1 MCKNISM
8 FCLTLNPS
16 HEEIIK
22 NLSYIPVGLGE
33 NKFSSNCFSDKTGE
47 NIAHKNPYYGEYT
60 FHYWIWKNYLDK
72 IDTEWVGFCQYRKF
86 FSKEKIKNTDLSFSK
101 FKSLIID
108 KIDIKNNEFD
118 CILGNKFSVEN
129 YKFSKIIKK
138 HLKEFLRQ
146 PKLIL
151 NKKKRSLK
159 FHFDLFHGK
168 GNLDLA
174 IEKLD
179 HKNRIEFKNYM
190 NENTAFNPHNMF
202 ICKKNILR
210 DYYEI
215 IFPWLEKC
223 EDLFGFDNLN
233 NYGKRRIYGFLAER
247 FLSFWFTRN
256 YKFKELNI
264 LGKDLTDYKNL
275 KDLRNS

>member
-1 MCKNISM
+1 MNNISM

-33 NKFSSNCFSDKTGE
+33 NKFSTNCFSDKTGE

-60 FHYWIWKNYLDK
+60 FHYWIWKNYLNK

-108 KIDIKNNEFD
+108 KIDIKNDEFD

-256 YKFKELNI
+256 YKFKEVNI

>member
-1 MCKNISM
+1 MKNISM

>member
-1 MCKNISM
+1 M

-101 FKSLIID
+101 FKRLIID
-108 KIDIKNNEFD
+108 KIDIKDDEFD

-247 FLSFWFTRN
+247 FLSFWLTKN
-256 YKFKELNI
+256 YKFKEVNI

>member
-1 MCKNISM
+1 MNNISM

-33 NKFSSNCFSDKTGE
+33 NKFSTNCFSDKTGE

-60 FHYWIWKNYLDK
+60 FHYWIWKNYLNK

-108 KIDIKNNEFD
+108 KIDIKNDEFD

-247 FLSFWFTRN
+247 FLSFWLTRN
-256 YKFKELNI
+256 YKFKEVNI